1 MGMLPVQ
8 GDAGFHEGGQ
18 YVHLTEVDPL
28 PFEPDPRNPRGVPLG
43 PSSTL
48 SLPGPSHSV
57 GAQREADEAVL
68 VRS

>member
-1 MGMLPVQ
+1 MLPVQ

-18 YVHLTEVDPL
+18 YVHLTEVNPV

-43 PSSTL
+43 PSR
-48 SLPGPSHSV
+48 SV
-57 GAQREADEAVL
+57 GAQLEADEAVP